1 MSDDT
6 SQTSDRTSD
15 QTSGVIPPK
24 RKGIPRLIAAARY
37 SLAGL
42 RAAFASEEA
51 FRLEVLVL
59 VVGAPLALWLGES
72 PVEKVLLIGSLLLLM
87 IVELLNTAVEV
98 LVNRIGSDY
107 HELSGKAK
115 DIGSA
120 AVFVAMAMVVMVWG
134 ILLL

>member
-24 RKGIPRLIAAARY
+24 RKGIPRLMAAARY

>member
-1 MSDDT
+1 MSDKT
-6 SQTSDRTSD
+6 S

-24 RKGIPRLIAAARY
+24 RKGIPRLMAAARY

-72 PVEKVLLIGSLLLLM
+72 AVEKVLLIGSLLLLM

-98 LVNRIGSDY
+98 LVNRIGSGY

-120 AVFVAMAMVVMVWG
+120 AVFVAMVMVAMVWV

>member
-1 MSDDT
+1 MSDA
-6 SQTSDRTSD
+6 SS

-24 RKGIPRLIAAARY
+24 RKGIPRLMAAARY

-51 FRLEVLVL
+51 FRLEVIVL
-59 VVGAPLALWLGES
+59 VVGTPLALWLGES

-87 IVELLNTAVEV
+87 IVELLNTGIEI
-98 LVNRIGSDY
+98 LVNRIGPDY

-120 AVFVAMAMVVMVWG
+120 AVFVAMGMVAMAW
-134 ILLL
+134 LLLLL

>member
-6 SQTSDRTSD
+6 S

-24 RKGIPRLIAAARY
+24 RKGVPRLLAAARY
-37 SLAGL
+37 SVAGL

-59 VVGAPLALWLGES
+59 VLFAPLGLWLGET

-87 IVELLNTAVEV
+87 IVELLNTGIEV
-98 LVNRIGSDY
+98 VVNRIGPDY

-120 AVFVAMAMVVMVWG
+120 AVLVTMVLVALVWG
-134 ILLL
+134 LLLF

>member
-1 MSDDT
+1 M
-6 SQTSDRTSD
+6 
-15 QTSGVIPPK
+15 
-24 RKGIPRLIAAARY
+24 AAARY

-59 VVGAPLALWLGES
+59 VVGAPLALWLGDS
-72 PVEKVLLIGSLLLLM
+72 PVERVLLIGSLLLLM

-98 LVNRIGSDY
+98 LVNRIGPDY

-120 AVFVAMAMVVMVWG
+120 AVFLTMVMVAMVWG
-134 ILLL
+134 MLLL

>member
-1 MSDDT
+1 MTDDT
-6 SQTSDRTSD
+6 SQTS
-15 QTSGVIPPK
+15 GAIPPK
-24 RKGIPRLIAAARY
+24 RKGIPRLRAAARY
-37 SLAGL
+37 SMAGL

-87 IVELLNTAVEV
+87 IVELLNTGIEV
-98 LVNRIGSDY
+98 LVNRVGSDY
-107 HELSGKAK
+107 HELSGRAK

-120 AVFVAMAMVVMVWG
+120 AVFVGMVMVAMVWG
-134 ILLL
+134 LLLF

>member
-6 SQTSDRTSD
+6 SQA
-15 QTSGVIPPK
+15 SGVIPPK

-87 IVELLNTAVEV
+87 IVELLNTGIEV
-98 LVNRIGSDY
+98 LVNRVGSDY
-107 HELSGKAK
+107 HELSGMAK

-120 AVFVAMAMVVMVWG
+120 AVFVAMVMVAMVWV
-134 ILLL
+134 LLLF

>member
-1 MSDDT
+1 MSDDA
-6 SQTSDRTSD
+6 S

-24 RKGIPRLIAAARY
+24 RKGIPRLMAAARY

-59 VVGAPLALWLGES
+59 VVGTPLALWLGES
-72 PVEKVLLIGSLLLLM
+72 AVEKVLLIGSLLLLM

-98 LVNRIGSDY
+98 LVNRIGSGY

-120 AVFVAMAMVVMVWG
+120 AVFVAMAMVAMVWG